1 MVRFMMLTFAVL
13 GWAFYELSGGADFVP
28 ETVKTDPRVEMNTVA
43 RADISAAELL
53 SVAPANGNASSII
66 APRQAAQ
73 SGGVRLASF
82 SSPEMPAELTRQVKA
97 NHTRRATTLVRLDGR
112 RPAVDAEIAAAAVSD
127 AAMDIRAVNGDRV
140 NMRNGPGTNFSV
152 LGTLGRGVA
161 VEVLQETGDG
171 WVKLRVAD
179 TGRVGWMADFLL
191 SSAD

>member
-73 SGGVRLASF
+73 SEGARLASF
-82 SSPEMPAELTRQVKA
+82 SPVMPAELTRQVKA
-97 NHTRRATTLVRLDGR
+97 NHTRRATTLVRLDVR
-112 RPAVDAEIAAAAVSD
+112 RPAVDAEIATPAVSD
-127 AAMDIRAVNGDRV
+127 AAMEIRAVNGDRV
-140 NMRNGPGTNFSV
+140 NMRDGPGTNFSV
-152 LGTLGRGVA
+152 LGSLGRGVA